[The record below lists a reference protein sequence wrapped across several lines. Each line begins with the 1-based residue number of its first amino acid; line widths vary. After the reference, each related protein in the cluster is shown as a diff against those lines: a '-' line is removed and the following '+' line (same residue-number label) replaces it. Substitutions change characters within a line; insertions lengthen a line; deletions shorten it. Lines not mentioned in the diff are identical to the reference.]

1 MKKLLTILSLAI
13 LANISSYAQ
22 GEIKLSGSDIIAPVI
37 KESLEKLAN
46 REGLKVKFQM
56 NGTYSAMKEF
66 SDGKC
71 DIAVIALPKGRK
83 LPDNLMA
90 IPLAYQ
96 VAYVIVNSINPLEE
110 ISVKILKGIFSA
122 DANPRIETWEQINV
136 KNIGM
141 RNIMPAVSN
150 NVNNVSLE
158 LFKYEAMDGTNI
170 ASWVENLPTYQDLI
184 NTIKSNNSSIAVI
197 SKAPDSKGMKILAIS
212 KPSKDGTE
220 YAFRPDINS
229 IFNGD
234 YPMSMPFYIVFDK
247 KNISKIKPL
256 AKLLLEN
263 SIAEAI
269 DKSDFLSAPENS
281 RKKSVFELDITK

>member
-22 GEIKLSGSDIIAPVI
+22 DEIKLSGSDIIAPVI

-71 DIAVIALPKGRK
+71 DIAIIALPKGRK
-83 LPDNLMA
+83 LPDNLTA

-96 VAYVIVNSINPLEE
+96 AAYVIVNSINPLEE

-122 DANPRIETWEQINV
+122 AANPRIETWEQINV

-184 NTIKSNNSSIAVI
+184 NTIKSNNSAIAII
-197 SKAPDSKGMKILAIS
+197 SKAPNSKGMKILAIS
-212 KPSKDGTE
+212 KPAKDGTE
-220 YAFRPDINS
+220 YAFRPDVNS

-234 YPMSMPFYIVFDK
+234 YPMAMPFYIVFDK

>member
-46 REGLKVKFQM
+46 REGLKVNFQM

-197 SKAPDSKGMKILAIS
+197 SKAPNSKGMKILAIS